1 MTLRMLLGF
10 ALSLGGVSGCATP
23 SHIKDYTAKRRTYE
37 PIVAEDPGRSIR
49 DDGSLWAQR
58 NQAQTLFTDVKAYGL
73 NDIVTVRIDERASA
87 ERDAATELQRS
98 GSFLFGADAA
108 KKLEESG
115 IASDRLL
122 EAQSDNTF
130 SSNGRTGRTED
141 VQFTVAATVT
151 QVLPNGNVFLEG
163 HRVVLVNNEEH
174 HFYISGVA
182 RVEDIQRDNSITSS
196 LLADAEIEFTGLG
209 VLTEQQKPGWLTRF
223 FQLINP
229 M

>member
-1 MTLRMLLGF
+1 MKRVAMTLSMV
-10 ALSLGGVSGCATP
+10 AVAGCAKP
-23 SHIKDYTAKRRTYE
+23 AHIKDYTAKRRTYE
-37 PIVAEDPGRSIR
+37 PIVEDDPGRSIR
-49 DDGSLWAQR
+49 SDGSLWAAR
-58 NQAQTLFTDVKAYGL
+58 NQASTLFTDVKAYGL
-73 NDIVTVRIDERASA
+73 NDIVTVRIEERASA
-87 ERDAATELQRS
+87 ERDAQTELDRS

-108 KKLEESG
+108 QKLRESG
-115 IASDRLL
+115 TASDRLL
-122 EAQSDNTF
+122 EAQSENSF
-130 SSNGRTGRTED
+130 SSSGRTGRSED
-141 VQFTVAATVT
+141 VRFTVAATVT

-163 HRVVLVNNEEH
+163 HRVVLVNDEEH

-182 RVEDIQRDNSITSS
+182 RVEDIRRDNSIASF